1 MSDRTLAPRRALVA
15 LAAAAVLAG
24 CGQQADAS
32 PRRHRMREMTSARQ
46 LAGERQLAVRVQYGA
61 GRLQVQPATG
71 DLLYRMDLRY
81 DEEGFRPVAEYDRG
95 AGRLRLGIEG
105 REHGGS
111 GHHDGDQEHANISLS
126 PTVPTDLS
134 LQFGAGEATVE
145 LGGMALRDLSLE
157 TGASSTTVS
166 FARPNRVAARQ
177 VRVRAG
183 AAELRVTGL
192 GNARAERF
200 EFQGGMGQATLDF
213 GGAWDHSATARVQMG
228 VGSVRLRLPRSLGV
242 RLTRSSF
249 LSSFD
254 PSRMVKRGN
263 AWYSSGYEAA
273 PYKLDLSID
282 AAVGSV
288 GIDWID

>member
-1 MSDRTLAPRRALVA
+1 MSDLPLVPRRALAA
-15 LAAAAVLAG
+15 LALGAVLAG
-24 CGQQADAS
+24 CGHEADAS
-32 PRRHRMREMTSARQ
+32 PRRHRMRETTSARQ
-46 LAGERQLAVRVQYGA
+46 LAGEKELAVRVQYGA

-81 DEEGFRPVAEYDRG
+81 DEEAFRPVAEYDRD
-95 AGRLRLGIEG
+95 AGRLKLGVEG

-111 GHHDGDQEHANISLS
+111 GRHGAEGEHASIALAPS
-126 PTVPTDLS
+126 VPLDLT

-145 LGGMALRDLSLE
+145 LGGMSLRELTLE
-157 TGASSTTVS
+157 TGASSTAVS
-166 FARPNRVAARQ
+166 FSRPNRIEAERVE
-177 VRVRAG
+177 VRAG

-192 GNARAERF
+192 GNTRARRF

-213 GGAWDHSATARVQMG
+213 GGGWNHNASAHVQMG

-242 RLTRSSF
+242 RITRSAF

-254 PSRMVKRGN
+254 PSEMVKRGN
-263 AWYSSGYEAA
+263 AWYSRGYEAA
-273 PYKLDLSID
+273 QYRLDIEVD

-288 GIDWID
+288 

>member
-1 MSDRTLAPRRALVA
+1 MSDLAPRRALAA

-24 CGQQADAS
+24 CGHDADAS

-46 LAGERQLAVRVQYGA
+46 LSGERQLAVQVRYGA

-95 AGRLRLGIEG
+95 AGRLTLGIEG
-105 REHGGS
+105 RERGGS
-111 GHHDGDQEHANISLS
+111 GRHGGDEEHADISLA
-126 PTVPTDLS
+126 PAVPMDLE
-134 LQFGAGEATVE
+134 LQFGAGEAAVE
-145 LGGMALRDLSLE
+145 LGGMSLRELSLE
-157 TGASSTTVS
+157 TGASSSTLS
-166 FARPNRVAARQ
+166 FSRPNRVAARLVKVQ
-177 VRVRAG
+177 AG
-183 AAELRVTGL
+183 AAELRATGL

-228 VGSVRLRLPRSLGV
+228 VGAVRLRLPRSLGV
-242 RLTRSSF
+242 RVTRSSF

-254 PSRMVKRGN
+254 PSDMVKRGN
-263 AWYSSGYEAA
+263 AWYSRGYDAA
-273 PYKLDLSID
+273 RYKLDLSID
-282 AAVGSV
+282 AAVGSID
-288 GIDWID
+288 IDWID